1 MAVVSALVRELYY
14 NILVD
19 DEVWERWN
27 AVNGDS
33 SLSMTTVN
41 VAALWV
47 LEELC
52 VPSNC
57 GLYRL
62 PGGRQNGYMDSTMR
76 NYAEFRKK
84 RFAPFGALV
93 AWKRYDMGKL
103 LKLRG
108 FEPSTVFCRFGLCD
122 FFLFPNLK
130 KSFVGQKFGL
140 NTEAITPT
148 ETFFVDH
155 Q

>member
-62 PGGRQNGYMDSTMR
+62 PGGRQNGYMDSTKR

-84 RFAPFGALV
+84 RFVPFGALV
-93 AWKRYDMGKL
+93 AWKRYDMDK

-122 FFLFPNLK
+122 FFMFLNLK
-130 KSFVGQKFGL
+130 KSFVIRL

-148 ETFFVDH
+148 ETCFVDH